1 MVGQWFNES
10 RWMTGP
16 RRPNNFAPKEDEPMS
31 ISIREYRQEDLP
43 AMIEIWNEV
52 VNDGIAFPQ
61 TDPLDA
67 DRADVFFAGQN
78 FTAVAEQKSEV
89 VGLYIL
95 HPNNIGRCGH
105 IGNTSYVVKSTVRG
119 MHIGEK
125 LVKHSLEKAKELGF
139 RLMQFNAVVES
150 NHSAIHLYEKLGFI
164 RLGTIP
170 GGFRLL
176 DGTYANIVLF
186 YRVL

>member
-1 MVGQWFNES
+1 MNI
-10 RWMTGP
+10 
-16 RRPNNFAPKEDEPMS
+16 N
-31 ISIREYRQEDLP
+31 IREFQKDDLP

-61 TDPLDA
+61 TDPLDDKSA
-67 DRADVFFAGQN
+67 EVFFASQS
-78 FTAVAEQKSEV
+78 FTAVAEQNQNI

-105 IGNTSYVVKSTVRG
+105 IGNTSYAVKSSVRG
-119 MHIGEK
+119 LHIGER
-125 LVKHSLEKAKELGF
+125 LVKHSLVKAKEFGF

-150 NHSAIHLYEKLGFI
+150 NRSAIHLYEKLGFVK
-164 RLGTIP
+164 LGTIP

-176 DGTYANIVLF
+176 DGTYANIILF
-186 YRVL
+186 YHTLQDLT